1 MKATLIAMLIV
12 AFLAAGICVFSVLM
26 IGHVTDEME
35 SMRTEVLDLADA
47 GEMSGA
53 KERLK
58 QMAEMWSRHEGT
70 LAVLA
75 SHDDLHEVTELLIEG
90 DANLKADDQDDFE
103 RSMALLGEALRHLRE
118 EEKLSFSNVL

>member
-1 MKATLIAMLIV
+1 MRATLISMLAV
-12 AFLAAGICVFSVLM
+12 ALLSAGICVFSMLM
-26 IGHVTDEME
+26 IGHAAGEME
-35 SMRTEVLDLADA
+35 SMRTEVLKLADA
-47 GEMSGA
+47 GDLPGA

-70 LAVLA
+70 LAVLS
-75 SHDDLHEVTELLIEG
+75 SHEDLHKITELLIEG
-90 DANLKADDQDDFE
+90 DANLAADDLDDFE